1 MSHIYELN
9 SRNPVIY
16 FKDKIKEVLPEY
28 FTESYPNLVSFLEK
42 YYETLEEDDKG
53 FSYLLQ
59 GLYQIRDLD
68 TTLLSTL
75 DNIFLEFSSNK
86 VSSKFFSNPREAA
99 KLIGFFYK
107 HKGSKLSAD
116 MFFKLFFNEDVE
128 VVYPKKDIF
137 IVGESRIGPLYEKY
151 IQNDER
157 YQVFSIL
164 IRSALPR
171 SNWDTLYKS
180 LVHPAGFYLAGDVA
194 IESVITLNIEGI
206 QQPLVASEILP
217 PVFQSVVD
225 NTANYAVADANTYIV
240 IDDADSDQFAERYSI
255 HTTLGSLGNATLSE
269 LTNNYGAWAVMAD
282 PNSPTFDDDNTA
294 DTDNRDIDFS
304 NVIETM
310 DKQRY
315 DQYDGINNV
324 YQYQDSA

>member
-16 FKDKIKEVLPEY
+16 FRDKIKEVLPEY
-28 FTESYPNLVSFLEK
+28 FTESYPNLISFLEK

-53 FSYLLQ
+53 FSYLVQ

-107 HKGSKLSAD
+107 HKGSKLSAE
-116 MFFKLFFNEDVE
+116 MFFELFFNEDVE
-128 VVYPKKDIF
+128 VVYPKKNIF
-137 IVGESRIGPLYEKY
+137 IVGESKLGPLSERY

-157 YQVFSIL
+157 YQIFSIL
-164 IRSALPR
+164 IRSALQR
-171 SNWDTLYKS
+171 SSWDSLYKS

-194 IESVITLNIEGI
+194 IESVITLNIEALE
-206 QQPLVASEILP
+206 QPTSVAEILP
-217 PVFQSVVD
+217 PLFQSVAD
-225 NTANYAVADANTYIV
+225 NTANYAVPDADTYIV
-240 IDDADSDQFAERYSI
+240 QDDSDTDAFAERYSI
-255 HTTLGSLGNATLSE
+255 HATLGLLGNATLVE
-269 LTNNYGAWAVMAD
+269 LTNNYNTWVAIAD
-282 PNSPTFDDDNTA
+282 PNSPTFDDDNAA
-294 DTDNRDIDFS
+294 DTDDRNIDFS
-304 NVIETM
+304 NVIETT

-315 DQYDGINNV
+315 DQYDTVNNV
-324 YQYQDSA
+324 YQYQNSA